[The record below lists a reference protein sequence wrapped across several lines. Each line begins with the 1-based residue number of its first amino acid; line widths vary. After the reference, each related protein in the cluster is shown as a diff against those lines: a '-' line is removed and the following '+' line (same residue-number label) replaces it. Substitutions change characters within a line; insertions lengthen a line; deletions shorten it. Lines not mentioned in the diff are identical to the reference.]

1 VIIPARE
8 VRQAGVAAALARIPV
23 ADRYFITLDMDG
35 LDPAIAPAVQA
46 PAFGGLAY
54 EEVSD
59 LLRGVAAKGRV
70 VGFDLVE
77 LVPALDRDGR
87 TALLAARL
95 ILVLL
100 GALARAGQIGVTR

>member
-1 VIIPARE
+1 VRE
-8 VRQAGVAAALARIPV
+8 AGVAAALARIP
-23 ADRYFITLDMDG
+23 AAERYFITLDLDAF
-35 LDPAIAPAVQA
+35 DPAIAPAVLA

-54 EEVSD
+54 DEVCD

-70 VGFDLVE
+70 AGFDLVE
-77 LVPALDRDGR
+77 LAPDLDLGGR

-100 GALARAGQIGVTR
+100 SALAHRGQIGSSG